1 VIPDSN
7 NVIYVGNFPADQVSM
22 IKIVDST
29 ATEITNFVV
38 NDPVVLGDEYI
49 VTNNMGAY
57 IYVPTF
63 TGALSVTVAVG
74 NRAIIQSEEIMFTS
88 IDLDSNTITGLRRG
102 LNNTITNSVFN
113 QYSTVQSMLDRDL
126 MSQEDYNVNWYDEY
140 APLQLNTT
148 PQALF
153 LQQQFP

>member
-1 VIPDSN
+1 
-7 NVIYVGNFPADQVSM
+7 
-22 IKIVDST
+22 
-29 ATEITNFVV
+29 
-38 NDPVVLGDEYI
+38 
-49 VTNNMGAY
+49 MGVY
-57 IYVPTF
+57 IYVPTY
-63 TGALSVTVAVG
+63 TGTLSVTVAVG

-88 IDLDSNTITGLRRG
+88 IDLDGNTITGLRRG

-126 MSQEDYNVNWYDEY
+126 MNQEDYNVNWYDEY